1 MEAIFRSLAITALS
15 LSSALVPASANAGL
29 LGDSAT
35 ATLSN
40 PSAAFSSISNFTSPQ
55 TVGAGSEFT
64 GQGTDVF
71 GQIWDIT
78 LDVSDNAFTISW
90 SEQTRASEPNGGNI
104 SCGSNCLGLDLS
116 FASSMLSGIAFSAF
130 SSSGNYSPLTPSYA
144 ALSLTGPNSLHVEFS
159 RMDSTDSYTF
169 RASVPEPASLALMGL
184 GLAGL
189 AAARRR
195 NQMSR
200 SV

>member
-1 MEAIFRSLAITALS
+1 MKAIPMLRFIAITALS
-15 LSSALVPASANAGL
+15 LSSAFVPASASAGL

-35 ATLSN
+35 AVLNN
-40 PSAAFSSISNFTSPQ
+40 PSGAFSSLNNFTSPQ

-78 LDVSDNAFTISW
+78 LDVADNAFTVSW
-90 SEQTRASEPNGGNI
+90 TEQTRAGEPNGGNI

-116 FASSMLSGIAFSAF
+116 FASSILPSVAFNAF
-130 SSSGNYSPLTPSYA
+130 SSSGNYSPLTPSYV

-169 RASVPEPASLALMGL
+169 STSVPEPATLALMGL

-189 AAARRR
+189 SAARRR
-195 NQMSR
+195 CQMA
-200 SV
+200 